1 MCLYPSVL
9 NLLGKLLNDQLY
21 LDNILKLLQQGHV
34 GNSRMTI

>member
-1 MCLYPSVL
+1 MCLYSTVS

-21 LDNILKLLQQGHV
+21 LGNIFRLLQQGHV